1 MKALKN
7 LIIVGMTLCLSI
19 MAAGML
25 RAEERI
31 IPVVIRTSLGDIT
44 VALYPE
50 RAPVT
55 VDNFLKNMEA
65 GLYRGG
71 LFYRAVRLDN
81 QRPAETTITLIQGGR
96 NRAVEAR
103 PPIVHETT
111 EQTGILHRDG
121 VISMARLAPGTADSE
136 FFITIGDN
144 PALDYGSDRNPD
156 RQGYAAFGVVIS
168 GMDVVRKIQQQP
180 TTAPV
185 ADPASPV
192 RNQIMSRPVE
202 ILDIVRK

>member
-7 LIIVGMTLCLSI
+7 LIIVGMALCLSI

-31 IPVVIRTSLGDIT
+31 IPVVIKTSLGDIT
-44 VALYPE
+44 VALYPD